1 MATHIDHLH
10 TAAHTRADLGG
21 TLDTRATAQ
30 PKARLEADY
39 ADATAKVVP
48 HARNA
53 VGAIITVALLALFMA
68 MFAGE
73 WRLSVAHS
81 LVGVLAFA
89 AVVLQARHLRRDRV
103 LTQRRDSTRAMTG
116 VLDVMDGTRPAPR
129 GHSRFLGD

>member
-10 TAAHTRADLGG
+10 TPAHQRAGRANA
-21 TLDTRATAQ
+21 LDPRATAQ

-39 ADATAKVVP
+39 ASATAKVVP
-48 HARNA
+48 HAWNA
-53 VGAIITVALLALFMA
+53 IGAILTVALLAAFAA

-89 AVVLQARHLRRDRV
+89 AVVLQIRHLRRDRV
-103 LTQRRDSTRAMTG
+103 LTQRRESTRAMTG
-116 VLDVMDGTRPAPR
+116 VLDIMDGSRPAPR
-129 GHSRFLGD
+129 GHSRMTGD